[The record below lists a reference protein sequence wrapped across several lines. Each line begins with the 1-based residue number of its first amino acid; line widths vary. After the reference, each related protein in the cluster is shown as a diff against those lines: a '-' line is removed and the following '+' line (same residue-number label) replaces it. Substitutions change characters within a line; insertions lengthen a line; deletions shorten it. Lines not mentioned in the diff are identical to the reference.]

1 MKSTRRIALLLS
13 LVFLLPALF
22 FSVYEI
28 SSLNKEEEMIQDIYD
43 KQLEAILFSVNQYAD
58 DLLSGWMTKTE
69 AAANEKQEVN
79 GIPVKINELLSYN
92 PSLATVFIYDTVN
105 GKSVQQLYSLDSSVT
120 SGSAIDYAIVKSR
133 EIAQQLISFKSS
145 GFQKANVVPY
155 QGKNLQ
161 ELQCFIFIVENTP
174 HHFRV
179 AGLLVNP
186 VLFIRDLVAPRL
198 QNVAKDQ
205 FILSVIHKGTSS
217 TIYSTMTSETHTII
231 ENTAA
236 LTKDFWLFP
245 DYSLG
250 IESIGNSIQL
260 IVKERTRTNLILL
273 LSLDAILMVAVVLV
287 FRNVKKEVQLAQNKA
302 DFVSNVS
309 HEIRTPLA
317 LISMFAETLE
327 MDRVKTEDKKREYY
341 NIISKETQRLSGI
354 VNKILNFSQTEA
366 NKKVLHP
373 EFFES
378 AEAIRGILT
387 TYDFHL
393 KNKCFEYTFD
403 DRTSGQKIFADKE
416 AFTEIIV
423 NLLDNAIKY
432 STDRKKIEIT
442 ALTEDGMGLVKVRD
456 YGIGISR
463 EDQKHVFDKFY
474 RVSTGD
480 LAKARGT
487 GLGLSLVKQ
496 LMDAQQGSVTVSST
510 LGEGTTF
517 TLYFPLIKL

>member
-1 MKSTRRIALLLS
+1 MKSTRKIALLLS

-28 SSLNKEEEMIQDIYD
+28 SSLNKEEEMIQDIYE
-43 KQLEAILFSVNQYAD
+43 KQLEAILFSVNQYSD

-69 AAANEKQEVN
+69 AAASEKNDAEK
-79 GIPVKINELLSYN
+79 IPVKIKELLTYN
-92 PSLATVFIYDTVN
+92 PSLATVFIYDTMD
-105 GKSVQQLYSLDSSVT
+105 GKSVQKLYSLDSSERLA
-120 SGSAIDYAIVKSR
+120 GAAIDDAILHSKEV
-133 EIAQQLISFKSS
+133 AQQLLIFKSS
-145 GFQKANVVPY
+145 GFQKANVIPY
-155 QGKNLQ
+155 VGKSTRN
-161 ELQCFIFIVENTP
+161 LQCFIFIIEDTP

-186 VLFIRDLVAPRL
+186 ESFINDLVGPRL

-205 FILSVIHKGTSS
+205 FILWVNKMNS
-217 TIYSTMTSETHTII
+217 TTPIYSTLSGQDSDS
-231 ENTAA
+231 APS
-236 LTKDFWLFP
+236 LTKQCWLFP
-245 DYSLG
+245 DYVLG
-250 IESIGNSIQL
+250 IQTRGNSLQQL
-260 IVKERTRTNLILL
+260 IDERTKTNLILL
-273 LSLDAILMVAVVLV
+273 LALDSILIVAVVLV

-327 MDRVKTEDKKREYY
+327 MNRVKTEEKKQEYY

-366 NKKVLHP
+366 NKKVLNP
-373 EFFES
+373 EFFIAH
-378 AEAIRGILT
+378 AEIVNILS

-393 KNKCFEYTFD
+393 KNKGFDYTLE
-403 DRTSGQKIFADKE
+403 DRSPGLKIYADKE
-416 AFTEIIV
+416 AFVEIII
-423 NLLDNAIKY
+423 NLIDNAIKY
-432 STDRKKIEIT
+432 STDRKKIELSVS
-442 ALTEDGMGLVKVRD
+442 AEDGMGLIKVKD
-456 YGIGISR
+456 YGIGISK

-474 RVSTGD
+474 RVSSGN

-496 LMDAQQGSVTVSST
+496 LMEAQHGDVAVTST
-510 LGEGTTF
+510 LGEGTVF
-517 TLYFPLIKL
+517 TLYFQLIKP